1 MSLRKTMG
9 SPKHIKEQIKKFK
22 EELAP
27 ASLLAVT
34 KYSKN
39 EDLIHAY
46 EVGQRDFGESR
57 VQELALKAQK
67 LEEMGHIGIHWH
79 FIGHLQT
86 NKVNRLL
93 KTPGLSFIHSVDSLK
108 LLETLYKKQDLFE
121 GDRLNFFLEI
131 KTTDEEEKSGILDG
145 QQLVECIR
153 LIQDRSDSVLNFYGL
168 MTMGAI
174 RTENFNEDART
185 SFKKLREIRD
195 RIQNNYNFHD
205 LKLSMGMSSDYQ
217 MALDE
222 GTDWVRIGS
231 AIFKD

>member
-1 MSLRKTMG
+1 MG

-67 LEEMGHIGIHWH
+67 LVEMGHIGINWH

-93 KTPGLSFIHSVDSLK
+93 KTPPLFYSF
-108 LLETLYKKQDLFE
+108 
-121 GDRLNFFLEI
+121 R
-131 KTTDEEEKSGILDG
+131 
-145 QQLVECIR
+145 
-153 LIQDRSDSVLNFYGL
+153 
-168 MTMGAI
+168 
-174 RTENFNEDART
+174 
-185 SFKKLREIRD
+185 
-195 RIQNNYNFHD
+195 
-205 LKLSMGMSSDYQ
+205 
-217 MALDE
+217 
-222 GTDWVRIGS
+222 
-231 AIFKD
+231 